1 VTIGRKS
8 RQCGTQRS
16 GENSDVKKSGA
27 QKVASHIGIDDQK
40 VAFKKKGLHQQ
51 KSDPRTSIAIIAS
64 HSLER
69 E

>member
-1 VTIGRKS
+1 
-8 RQCGTQRS
+8 
-16 GENSDVKKSGA
+16 VKKSGA